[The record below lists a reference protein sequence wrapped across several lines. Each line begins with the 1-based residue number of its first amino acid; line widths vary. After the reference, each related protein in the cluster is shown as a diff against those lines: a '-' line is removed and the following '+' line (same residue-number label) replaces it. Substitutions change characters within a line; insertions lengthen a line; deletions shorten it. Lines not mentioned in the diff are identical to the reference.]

1 MLHNETALVDSQIVN
16 HTSSHWGRSTVYVL
30 GQRPRLPDDTEP
42 NDYFLCSMKA
52 GVTKECSTRFNAS
65 SSGQSLEA
73 VCGPEHRY
81 DMAPTIDDVAIGPN
95 WRLIF
100 FDFLNAMTLNTGI
113 LDWKASYPRTLTQFQ
128 LREPKLNPLLPSPAE
143 ALLSMATCTALDLVK
158 DFPFVPFWVWSM
170 YAVTST

>member
-1 MLHNETALVDSQIVN
+1 M
-16 HTSSHWGRSTVYVL
+16 VYVL
-30 GQRPRLPDDTEP
+30 GQRPRLLDDTEP
-42 NDYFLCSMKA
+42 NEYFLCSMKA

-81 DMAPTIDDVAIGPN
+81 DMAPTIDDVTILPN
-95 WRLIF
+95 WRDIG
-100 FDFLNAMTLNTGI
+100 FDFLNAMTLNAGVV
-113 LDWKASYPRTLTQFQ
+113 DGDSSYARTLTQLQ

-143 ALLSMATCTALDLVK
+143 ALLSMAACTALDLVK